1 MRDLNKME
9 NAAVET
15 KFDPAAAEKKLRVNP
30 LEEIKE
36 PPAVIS
42 IVDNSG
48 REIPSMSK
56 GDFSLMIG
64 KAKSKKTFLCVLTIA
79 SFLGFKNDRIKGH
92 PTDKPR
98 LLWFDTEMSPYHIS
112 QMLKRVCRLLGEPDP
127 VNLDTYSLRTC
138 TTDERIKMIEY
149 TIKNNPTASLVVI
162 DGIRDLV
169 YDINSPEEATLTVTR
184 LMKWSAE
191 NDVHIINVLH
201 QNKSDNNA
209 RGHLGTELVN
219 KAQSVLSIEKSEDP
233 DISVVTAEYTRDKEF
248 KPFSFTVNDEALP
261 EFCSLPEKEE
271 QTNYNNPK
279 LIPDDNHLQVLDQIY
294 RRLKELPNAT
304 DLKDMIMSAFNYS
317 FGEKKSR
324 DYLNY
329 YFEKGWIT
337 KLPNGHKVFCK
348 YERAIF

>member
-1 MRDLNKME
+1 MRDLNEME
-9 NAAVET
+9 NVAVET
-15 KFDPAAAEKKLRVNP
+15 KFDPVAAEKKYKVNP

-42 IVDNSG
+42 IVDDSG
-48 REIPSMSK
+48 REIPSMTRGS
-56 GDFSLMIG
+56 FSLMIG

-79 SFLGFKNDRIKGH
+79 SYLGYKNDRIKGH
-92 PTDKPR
+92 PKDRPR
-98 LLWFDTEMSPYHIS
+98 VLWFDTEMSPYHINL
-112 QMLKRVCRLLGEPDP
+112 MLKRVCRILREPDP
-127 VNLDTYSLRTC
+127 VNLDTYTLRTC
-138 TTDERIKMIEY
+138 TTDERLKLIEY
-149 TIKNNPTASLVVI
+149 TIKSNPTASLVVI

-169 YDINSPEEATLTVTR
+169 YDINSPEEATATATR

-191 NDVHIINVLH
+191 NDIHIINVLH
-201 QNKSDNNA
+201 QNKGDNNA

-219 KAQSVLSIEKSEDP
+219 KAESVLSVEVSEDP
-233 DISVVTAEYTRDKEF
+233 ATSVVTAEYTRDIEF
-248 KPFSFTVNDEALP
+248 KPFSFTVNDDSLP
-261 EFCSLPEKEE
+261 EFCQMPERKE
-271 QTNYNNPK
+271 QITFNNPK

-294 RRLKELPNAT
+294 KRLKELPNAT
-304 DLKDMIMSAFNYS
+304 DLKDMVMSAFNYS

-337 KLPNGHKVFCK
+337 KMQNGHKVFCK